1 MKNLPTVTPNTELKF
16 ADCKT
21 RVVKPMTLELYDGKI
36 TIMKK
41 EKNTEVKY
49 KEIDLKDVI
58 FYMGCEKKRDLKL
71 MRWSMTI
78 IENGFKK
85 R

>member
-1 MKNLPTVTPNTELKF
+1 
-16 ADCKT
+16 
-21 RVVKPMTLELYDGKI
+21 MTLELYDGKI

-41 EKNTEVKY
+41 EKNTEVKF